1 MNLFTVNGIMKTCYD
16 RESVGVRL
24 NSRCNH
30 SMQPEAMF
38 DHKQYSL
45 LNDFQSRVLTVGV
58 DWIDGSHN
66 SSSRLDLVN

>member
-38 DHKQYSL
+38 NHKQDSL
-45 LNDFQSRVLTVGV
+45 LDDFQSRGLTVGV
-58 DWIDGSHN
+58 DRIDGSHN
-66 SSSRLDLVN
+66 SSSRPDFIN